1 MILTIIYSPFA
12 NRITTD
18 GVHALPPEVVTLF
31 SESQGLD
38 HFPVPVDVLVLQVVQ
53 QPSSLTHK
61 FEQAPSGMMIFSV
74 DFEMLVQ
81 VIDALREQSNLNLR
95 RSSIRVVKFKLINQC
110 LFLFR
115 C

>member
-38 HFPVPVDVLVLQVVQ
+38 HFPVPVDVLVLQVFQ

-81 VIDALREQSNLNLR
+81 VIDALCEQSNLNLR
-95 RSSIRVVKFKLINQC
+95 RSRIRVVEFKLINQC